1 MKTLPERND
10 QVIDFTGDPRWE
22 LVQRIIE
29 SPHLVGSARLRD
41 FLLHVTACAIRQAPE
56 DATEQQIGIQVFQ
69 RSPGFN
75 SSEDSIVRSQAR
87 LLRLKLSAY
96 FNAEGA
102 SETLIIE
109 IPKGHYLPVFLPA
122 HIPTPP
128 PASQSGTVH
137 PTPSALET
145 PSTPVDA
152 PAPSPSDPE
161 IEVKKTRFTNRLW
174 KWNWKI
180 ATLILLLLFALPLA
194 GFRPWQQHLA
204 ASKPLNQLWA
214 PFLTGD
220 PPLVIYS
227 NAVFI
232 GDAKRGMRY
241 AANDGSDGQSP
252 DRVDHYTGIGELVSV
267 HELTQLFDRR
277 QAEFILKRSPL
288 VTWDEARARN
298 LIFIG
303 SVAENGSL
311 KVLPSTQDFTL
322 TATADAAGIVNHHP
336 RPGEPG
342 TWLRPEHPLTKDY
355 AIVALLPGVQPDLH
369 TFVFSGLTTLGTQAA
384 VEYASTPETAA
395 SLMKQVTPDGK
406 VHNFEALLE
415 VSINGGVP
423 LQPKLLSL
431 RVH

>member
-1 MKTLPERND
+1 MKIASEQTA
-10 QVIDFTGDPRWE
+10 QVIDFTGDPRWD
-22 LVQRIIE
+22 LVQRITE

-41 FLLHVTACAIRQAPE
+41 FLLHVTSCAIRQSPE

-96 FNAEGA
+96 FNSEGA
-102 SETLIIE
+102 AEPLVIE

-122 HIPTPP
+122 HASQTHVAEPSVSDPP
-128 PASQSGTVH
+128 PQIAYD
-137 PTPSALET
+137 PPSANIT
-145 PSTPVDA
+145 PA
-152 PAPSPSDPE
+152 NAA
-161 IEVKKTRFTNRLW
+161 KRWRFPHRPW
-174 KWNWKI
+174 QI
-180 ATLILLLLFALPLA
+180 ALAILILVVAIPLA
-194 GFRPWQQHLA
+194 GFRIWQQHFA
-204 ASKPLNQLWA
+204 APKPLDHLWA
-214 PFLTGD
+214 PFLAGD

-241 AANDGSDGQSP
+241 AASDGSENQSP
-252 DRVDHYTGIGELVSV
+252 ARVDNYTGIGELVAV
-267 HELTQLFDRR
+267 HELTQLFDRSG
-277 QAEFILKRSPL
+277 AEFILKRSPL
-288 VTWDEARARN
+288 VTWDEARSRN

-303 SVAENGSL
+303 SVAENGTL
-311 KVLPSTQDFTL
+311 KELPSTQDFTL

-336 RPGEPG
+336 QPGEPVL
-342 TWLRPEHPLTKDY
+342 WLRPEHPLTKDY

-369 TFVFSGLTTLGTQAA
+369 MFVFSGLTTLGTQAA
-384 VEYASTPETAA
+384 VEYASNPETATDLLRHA
-395 SLMKQVTPDGK
+395 TIGGK

-423 LQPKLLSL
+423 LQPKLLTI